1 MAIKRYIAEADNTIT
16 NAFETNLITRATKA
30 NMGAADVLETFVIH
44 GQTSSSIRAENAEE
58 ARIIIQFPV
67 SGTNAAIETI
77 HRDRSNNVIPP
88 QGKVSFYLRMF
99 NARHAETTPEDF
111 DLDVK
116 ILSKTWNEGRGL
128 DMDTY
133 SDTGFSSWLSS
144 SSGSAWSSPG
154 GDFHSAVDTNN
165 FSASVNFKHGFEDI
179 EVDVTTAVENWVD
192 GTKANYGFLLK
203 HIASSLSG
211 NNGTLYTKKFFA
223 RTTEFFFRRP
233 VIEARWDDS
242 RKDHR
247 GSFFISSSL
256 LDQTDNINR
265 LYLYNRFRGQL
276 KNIIYGAITD

>member
-1 MAIKRYIAEADNTIT
+1 
-16 NAFETNLITRATKA
+16 
-30 NMGAADVLETFVIH
+30 
-44 GQTSSSIRAENAEE
+44 
-58 ARIIIQFPV
+58 
-67 SGTNAAIETI
+67 
-77 HRDRSNNVIPP
+77 
-88 QGKVSFYLRMF
+88 MF
-99 NARHAETTPEDF
+99 NAPHAESTPEDF

-116 ILSKTWNEGRGL
+116 IISKSWSEGRGL

-133 SDTGFSSWLSS
+133 SDTGFSSFLSAA
-144 SSGSAWSSPG
+144 SGSAWDDPG
-154 GDFHSAVDTNN
+154 GDFHSLTDTDN

-179 EVDVTTAVENWVD
+179 ELDVTTAVENWID

-203 HIASSLSG
+203 HVPSSLSG

-223 RTTEFFFRRP
+223 RTTEFFYRRP

-256 LDQTDNINR
+256 LDKEDNINR

-276 KNIIYGAITD
+276 KDIPGLNSNKLKVSIFSNVSELPIPKGSNKNLFSSSDI